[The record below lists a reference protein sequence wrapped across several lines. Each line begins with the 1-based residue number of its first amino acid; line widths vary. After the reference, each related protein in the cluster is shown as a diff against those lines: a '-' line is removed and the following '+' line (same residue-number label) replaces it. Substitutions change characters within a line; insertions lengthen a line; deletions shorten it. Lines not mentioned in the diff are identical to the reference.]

1 MGYPALQP
9 RMGSRRRAAALALV
23 VSVLAG
29 SSPARAQSDP
39 QITAA
44 KQAFKE
50 GDEAE
55 KRRDLP
61 TAAAKFKE
69 AIAVKETP
77 QLVLRLG
84 GVQEKMGLL
93 AQAMASYERGMERA
107 QTANLANVAK
117 VAREQMEAMRSRVPT
132 VVVTVAKAYPEL
144 VVTLDDK
151 PLALGTKIY
160 LDPGDH
166 KVVAEATGYQKKE
179 KPFAAV
185 ERDSLEFQ
193 LDLAPVGGPAPVT
206 GPIEGNV
213 PSDTAP
219 RPSKVPAAILIGGG
233 AAAIGAGVVLFVV
246 ASGKNGHID
255 DLCGGS
261 ARLHCPV
268 SKKAEINSDVSSV
281 KTLQIISLASAVVG
295 VAGVAGGTYLLLRK
309 PPQPAQAAD
318 GVRIFPI
325 LGPTTA
331 GAGVSGSF

>member
-1 MGYPALQP
+1 
-9 RMGSRRRAAALALV
+9 MGSRRRIVAFALV
-23 VSVLAG
+23 VTALVG
-29 SSPARAQSDP
+29 SAPASAQPDA
-39 QITAA
+39 QIAAA

-107 QTANLANVAK
+107 QAANLSNVAK

-144 VVTLDDK
+144 TVTLDDK

-206 GPIEGNV
+206 GPIEGNGV
-213 PSDTAP
+213 TPDNGP

-233 AAAIGAGVVLFVV
+233 AAAIGAGVAFFVV
-246 ASGKNGHID
+246 ATGKNSD
-255 DLCGGS
+255 VDKLCGGPD
-261 ARLHCPV
+261 RKHCPV
-268 SKKAEINSDVSSV
+268 TKKDEINSDISTVKLFQIVSLVS
-281 KTLQIISLASAVVG
+281 TVVG
-295 VAGVAGGTYLLLRK
+295 VGGVGVGTYLLLRK
-309 PPQPAQAAD
+309 PPPPAQAAD
-318 GVRIFPI
+318 GVRVFPI

-331 GAGVSGSF
+331 GAGLSGRF